1 MRPAYDRAWRVTPLC
16 VRMTHV
22 CVDATLSCVHY
33 AQMQKTRKLSASD
46 VCHVTGYNRDQLR
59 ALLKELPDWSAAP
72 AERMAREFSP
82 HDLIVLSVVR
92 TLDAVIGMRRKAI
105 ASLLPKLQST
115 LSGPKVVSAGAILVI
130 SFDPLRV
137 EYMHSRNSIAEGLM
151 VPLQPI
157 FDRVDYYL
165 GVGHTPSS
173 SSQTNL
179 RLGVTLVRGRRRR
192 GSAQ

>member
-1 MRPAYDRAWRVTPLC
+1 
-16 VRMTHV
+16 
-22 CVDATLSCVHY
+22 
-33 AQMQKTRKLSASD
+33 MQKTRKLTASD

-59 ALLKELPDWSAAP
+59 GLLKELPDWSAAP

-82 HDLIVLSVVR
+82 QDLIVLSVVR
-92 TLDAVIGMRRKAI
+92 TLDAVVGMRRKAI
-105 ASLLPKLQST
+105 ASLFPKLQST

-137 EYMHSRNSIAEGLM
+137 EYSHSRSSIAQGLM

-157 FDRVDYYL
+157 FDRVDHYL

-179 RLGVTLVRGRRRR
+179 RLGVGLVRGRRRR